1 MNAVPFDTLKMAQR
15 LESAGFSG
23 PQAAGAAEALAE
35 ALVGADLATKGDLNS
50 LGTGLRGD
58 MNSLGT
64 GLRGEMGGLG
74 TGLRGEMNSLGTGLR
89 GEMGGVRGDMAAL
102 EARMLSAIEL
112 LRRDMTIK
120 FGSMTII
127 AVGVLL
133 AAIRYPPPH
142 P

>member
-23 PQAAGAAEALAE
+23 QQAAGAAEALAE

-50 LGTGLRGD
+50 LGNGLRGD
-58 MNSLGT
+58 MT
-64 GLRGEMGGLG
+64 
-74 TGLRGEMNSLGTGLR
+74 
-89 GEMGGVRGDMAAL
+89 AL
-102 EARMLSAIEL
+102 EARLVGAIEL

-120 FGSMTII
+120 FGGMMIV

-133 AAIRYPPPH
+133 AAIRYLPPH